1 MGAFSEA
8 LRREVYRNN
17 IRVTVIEPGPVATEL
32 REHVPDLETREER

>member
-1 MGAFSEA
+1 VGAFSEA